1 VHLDLGHFLE
11 QVFGRYIWLL
21 KRIYG
26 HANCWASIGVSLV
39 TQILYIAV
47 FTTRYL
53 DLFWVP
59 PQWSWWNF
67 ILKNFY
73 IWSSIFI
80 LILMTRIYARTREIE
95 RAWKLG
101 GYCAGGSVVAA
112 PIITLIFK
120 HWSRFTAVEVRWSL
134 PISMKGLGA

>member
-1 VHLDLGHFLE
+1 MNPFRILGDVSHTASKCIL
-11 QVFGRYIWLL
+11 IWAIHSN
-21 KRIYG
+21 KS
-26 HANCWASIGVSLV
+26 AEGVSLI
-39 TQILYIAV
+39 TQVLYIAV

-80 LILMTRIYARTREIE
+80 IILMTRVYARTRERE

-112 PIITLIFK
+112 PIIALIFK
-120 HWSRFTAVEVRWSL
+120 HWSRFAAVEVR
-134 PISMKGLGA
+134 GAFE